1 MPHLND
7 ALERAKE
14 KDIRRF
20 VAFVMT
26 ISILQLPTAWTAK
39 KTCVQMPFVGTI
51 AIRQVVIIGLSL

>member
-14 KDIRRF
+14 KDNQRF

-26 ISILQLPTAWTAK
+26 ISILQLPTA
-39 KTCVQMPFVGTI
+39 
-51 AIRQVVIIGLSL
+51 